1 MKCVY
6 KNENLSKTNF
16 GNHQTELTD
25 FGLLGNL
32 SVNISVSQFQ
42 HAESNVDYFWDSE
55 LASNKTITIVVDR
68 IAQIII
74 GLTEVKTFHK
84 GQLVPVKAA
93 RTEIRDG
100 RKKSIIVML

>member
-16 GNHQTELTD
+16 GNHETQLTD

-32 SVNISVSQFQ
+32 SVNISISPLQ
-42 HAESNVDYFWDSE
+42 HSESSVDYFWDSE
-55 LASNKTITIVVDR
+55 AASHKTIIIQVDG
-68 IAQIII
+68 IAQIAI

-84 GQLVPVKAA
+84 GQLVPVKTA
-93 RTEIRDG
+93 RTGIEDG

>member
-6 KNENLSKTNF
+6 KNENLSKANV
-16 GNHQTELTD
+16 GNHEAQLTD
-25 FGLLGNL
+25 FGFRGNI
-32 SVNISVSQFQ
+32 SVNICVSRIQ
-42 HAESNVDYFWDSE
+42 HSESSVDYFWDSE
-55 LASNKTITIVVDR
+55 LTSNKTITIVVDG

-74 GLTEVKTFHK
+74 GLTQVKTFHQ

-93 RTEIRDG
+93 QMGIKDG